1 MKISKFAILLLTLSF
16 LTALPVVCADDWAVD
31 NTWTFNADETT
42 PTPTAQPTE
51 TPTQPTTEP
60 TITPTEPTI
69 TPTVAP
75 TPTMQPTP
83 TPNTPTATPTQPPV
97 NTDDSPLNELTYV
110 FIIFI
115 ALVVGCVFAVIVWI
129 RRSRP

>member
-1 MKISKFAILLLTLSF
+1 MRTTKLLVCLFAFSLL
-16 LTALPVVCADDWAVD
+16 AILPVVCADDWAVD
-31 NTWTFNADETT
+31 NTWQFNVDETT

-51 TPTQPTTEP
+51 TPTQPT
-60 TITPTEPTI
+60 TEPTI

-115 ALVVGCVFAVIVWI
+115 ALFVGCVFAVIVWL

>member
-1 MKISKFAILLLTLSF
+1 MRTTKLLVCLFAFSLL
-16 LTALPVVCADDWAVD
+16 AILPVVRADDWAVD
-31 NTWTFNADETT
+31 NTWTFNANETT

-51 TPTQPTTEP
+51 TPTQST
-60 TITPTEPTI
+60 TEPTI

-75 TPTMQPTP
+75 TPTIQPTP
-83 TPNTPTATPTQPPV
+83 TLVPPTATPTQPPV
-97 NTDDSPLNELTYV
+97 NTVDTSLNELTYV

-129 RRSRP
+129 RRS